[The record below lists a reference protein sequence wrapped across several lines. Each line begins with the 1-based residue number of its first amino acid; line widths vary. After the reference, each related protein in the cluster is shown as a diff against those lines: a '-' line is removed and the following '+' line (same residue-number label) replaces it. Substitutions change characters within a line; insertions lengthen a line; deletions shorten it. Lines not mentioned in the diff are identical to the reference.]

1 MAFHNKVIRLSA
13 KRDVIF
19 VAMSLPLPPPAEY
32 HNLSVQEE
40 RFYNGIK
47 NFPAH
52 DVAQIRN
59 AYVCAK
65 EAHAPQMRDDGTPY
79 ILHPLRAT
87 ISLIIEAGVT
97 NPDILSAAL
106 LHDVIEDTPVTVATI
121 ERDFGATV
129 ARLVQNVTR
138 PHPADGSEETIRHDK
153 AVKFMAIMDSDEET
167 RMVKCADVLD
177 NVRSWPNI
185 PCGSAAQKKLQRWHT
200 EVQNYALPLAQK
212 THPAL
217 FKELSNAFAFS
228 KEHSDLC
235 VTVSHH
241 SLSS

>member
-1 MAFHNKVIRLSA
+1 MAFHNKVNRLSV
-13 KRDVIF
+13 KRGGII

-40 RFYNGIK
+40 RFYHCLK
-47 NFPAH
+47 KFSEQDA
-52 DVAQIRN
+52 AQIRE
-59 AYVCAK
+59 AYACAK

-87 ISLIIEAGVT
+87 ISLITEAGVT
-97 NPDILSAAL
+97 NPAVLSATL
-106 LHDVIEDTPVTVATI
+106 LHDVIEDTHLTIATI
-121 ERDFGATV
+121 ERDFGTAVT
-129 ARLVQNVTR
+129 RLVQNVTR
-138 PHPADGSEETIRHDK
+138 PHPTDDSEETIRHDK

-185 PCGSAAQKKLQRWHT
+185 PCGSAAQKKLQRWHS

-212 THPAL
+212 THPTL
-217 FKELSNAFAFS
+217 FQELSNAFAFS